1 MNMHLIQILLTILI
15 QKVSLSNVKISIVGL
30 IIIEKKIIYKNNFRI
45 YDLIISILM
54 ILFLCPLMVVVTI
67 FCFLESGQPF
77 FVQKRVGRHLKAFY
91 LIKFRTMRLNTPSLA
106 SHLINKNS
114 VTKFGKIIRLLKIDE
129 LPQLINVIK
138 GDMSLVGPR
147 PCLFNQKKLIDER
160 KKHNV
165 FIVKPG
171 ITGLAQIRGIDMSK
185 PEKLAMLD
193 KLMISKLTQIN
204 YFKYLLLTLFGK
216 GIGDKVKHE

>member
-1 MNMHLIQILLTILI
+1 
-15 QKVSLSNVKISIVGL
+15 
-30 IIIEKKIIYKNNFRI
+30 
-45 YDLIISILM
+45 
-54 ILFLCPLMVVVTI
+54 
-67 FCFLESGQPF
+67 
-77 FVQKRVGRHLKAFY
+77 
-91 LIKFRTMRLNTPSLA
+91 
-106 SHLINKNS
+106 
-114 VTKFGKIIRLLKIDE
+114 
-129 LPQLINVIK
+129 
-138 GDMSLVGPR
+138 MSLVGPR

-171 ITGLAQIRGIDMSK
+171 ITGLAQIRGIDMSM

>member
-1 MNMHLIQILLTILI
+1 MNMHLIQTLLTIHI
-15 QKVSLSNVKISIVGL
+15 QKVSLSNIKISIVGL
-30 IIIEKKIIYKNNFRI
+30 TIIEKTIIYKNNFRI

-54 ILFLCPLMVVVTI
+54 ILLLCPLMILVTI
-67 FCFLESGQPF
+67 FCFLESGQPLF
-77 FVQKRVGRHLKAFY
+77 FQKRVGRNLRAFY
-91 LIKFRTMRLNTPSLA
+91 LIKFRTMPLNTPSVA

-160 KKHNV
+160 KKHNI

-216 GIGDKVKHE
+216 GIGDKVKDE